1 MKQFLVFNIICVIG
15 YLLLPLTSVAIFY
28 GWIFLLGISVGFWAI
43 FVTIAAEQFGTN
55 LRATVATTVP
65 NIARGSLNII
75 SITFATLIPILG
87 MKFSAL
93 SIGIA
98 CTVIALLAL
107 IPLKETFAK
116 DLNYTEH

>member
-1 MKQFLVFNIICVIG
+1 MCFWISF
-15 YLLLPLTSVAIFY
+15 TSVYIC
-28 GWIFLLGISVGFWAI
+28 
-43 FVTIAAEQFGTN
+43 AEQFGTN

-75 SITFATLIPILG
+75 SLSFAALIPLLG

-93 SIGIA
+93 GIGIA
-98 CTVIALLAL
+98 CTAIALLAL